1 MQALGPSVKSN
12 LARTALGKLQA
23 CAGKKIYIMDIGIFA
38 KEAGVPACNLATVGF
53 PGFRLKGKRALMIIQ
68 NHENAHE
75 SHSPPFPSFSS
86 YTCSEQSNCMLA
98 SDTVPLSQEWKHIKV
113 PSCSK
118 GPPSAGHQD

>member
-1 MQALGPSVKSN
+1 MTALSITRKCPTIPIQNSYVNAG
-12 LARTALGKLQA
+12 ARTLCNIKFSKVLSLLLLTLGADGAKTALGKLQA

-86 YTCSEQSNCMLA
+86 YTCS
-98 SDTVPLSQEWKHIKV
+98 
-113 PSCSK
+113 
-118 GPPSAGHQD
+118 